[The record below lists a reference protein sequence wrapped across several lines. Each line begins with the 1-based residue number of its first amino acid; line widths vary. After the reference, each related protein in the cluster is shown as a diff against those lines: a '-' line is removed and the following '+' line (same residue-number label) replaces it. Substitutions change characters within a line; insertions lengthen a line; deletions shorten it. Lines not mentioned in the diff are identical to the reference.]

1 MELSECKSKLDES
14 AVREKCLLEM
24 VTSMENDK
32 IVDPNNRKCAKD
44 EFYIVGSSILREV
57 RDTDVING
65 RVKSISGGKIDDVKA
80 NIQSIK
86 YQPRNIITQIGGND
100 LDEVNSTVENVTS
113 KYELLLTETKKKFPE
128 RTPRFHNDIIHT
140 KVKDFNEKMRN
151 WSEQNKIKFVDN
163 KAIFEYRN
171 GDIDK
176 DSYIMSG
183 DMPALHL
190 KRKATV
196 KVLENLK
203 KSIPQLLLSDSI
215 HESLSEKPS
224 QTYAAVASQQVN
236 RPWKG
241 KTDVTF

>member
-14 AVREKCLLEM
+14 AVRKKCLLEK

-65 RVKSISGGKIDDVKA
+65 RVKSISGGKIYDVKA

-100 LDEVNSTVENVTS
+100 LDEDNLTVENVTS

-128 RTPRFHNDIIHT
+128 SSLIISGLPPRFHNDIIHT

-163 KAIFEYRN
+163 EAIFEYRN

-176 DSYIMSG
+176 DSSCQGICM
-183 DMPALHL
+183 HC
-190 KRKATV
+190 
-196 KVLENLK
+196 
-203 KSIPQLLLSDSI
+203 I
-215 HESLSEKPS
+215 
-224 QTYAAVASQQVN
+224 
-236 RPWKG
+236 
-241 KTDVTF
+241 

>member
-1 MELSECKSKLDES
+1 MIKLLILIIE
-14 AVREKCLLEM
+14 
-24 VTSMENDK
+24 
-32 IVDPNNRKCAKD
+32 CAKD

-100 LDEVNSTVENVTS
+100 LNEDNSTVENVTS

-128 RTPRFHNDIIHT
+128 SSLIISGLPPRFHNDIIHT
-140 KVKDFNEKMRN
+140 KVKDFNEKIRN

-163 KAIFEYRN
+163 EAIFEYRN

-215 HESLSEKPS
+215 HESLSEKPR